1 MTTQTSSQ
9 FPIPSSQSPSRWP
22 RPDNVL
28 RLRDN
33 RLLGYAEYGVPSGQP
48 VIFFHGMPG
57 SRLQGAL
64 GHESAIRQNVRLIA
78 PDRPGYGLSD
88 FKPKRRILD
97 WADDVVELADALGID
112 RFAIGGISG
121 GGPYVAACA
130 LRIPHRLIGAAIISG
145 VGPFEAPG
153 ATDGMSRQNRAL
165 FAMARRVPPLARAS
179 LSVMGMIAT
188 RWPQRAIEQMK
199 RAMPP
204 PDRAVLEQPGMADRF
219 AEDVAEAFRCG
230 SRGAT
235 WEAQLYA
242 RPWGFRLEDIAMEVH
257 LWQGGEDVN
266 VAPSM
271 GRYQAQA
278 IPNGKLTF
286 YENEG
291 HLVGITHLDE
301 ILSTVTS
308 SRA

>member
-1 MTTQTSSQ
+1 MDGAFSVEELLTKGTMDESSE
-9 FPIPSSQSPSRWP
+9 
-22 RPDNVL
+22 L
-28 RLRDN
+28 RLLFH
-33 RLLGYAEYGVPSGQP
+33 RLNNQ
-48 VIFFHGMPG
+48 
-57 SRLQGAL
+57 
-64 GHESAIRQNVRLIA
+64 
-78 PDRPGYGLSD
+78 
-88 FKPKRRILD
+88 
-97 WADDVVELADALGID
+97 LGI
-112 RFAIGGISG
+112 I
-121 GGPYVAACA
+121 VAHAE
-130 LRIPHRLIGAAIISG
+130 LL
-145 VGPFEAPG
+145 EAK

-301 ILSTVTS
+301 ILATVTS